1 MIKNTE
7 AGAFSSLWPQG
18 ICRTCCLGWISDRVV
33 TGNFA
38 RVGTECRARSWFCG
52 GRGCRWAWRNR
63 GAGAIK
69 RGKACRDLSF
79 RRGARWP
86 WARPGAR
93 AKLAERPLG
102 GARGCGA
109 QAPAQDECWI
119 SEAASAT
126 SCRTSANWSH
136 LTIWPWSRTHV
147 VFSRAE
153 NIFLIKSQMDVQEK
167 RMGNHT
173 IHVSPGSFLK
183 SIVHESEC

>member
-109 QAPAQDECWI
+109 QAPAQDGVLDFRGGQRHLLQDI
-119 SEAASAT
+119 SKLEPLDYLALESNA
-126 SCRTSANWSH
+126 CGLLKGRKY
-136 LTIWPWSRTHV
+136 
-147 VFSRAE
+147 
-153 NIFLIKSQMDVQEK
+153 FLNQISDGCARKED
-167 RMGNHT
+167 G
-173 IHVSPGSFLK
+173 
-183 SIVHESEC
+183 